1 MDTNG
6 KIFVAGHNGMV
17 GSAIVRELQRRGYQN
32 LLMKQSREL
41 DLRDQAAT
49 FTFFESEKPEYVFM
63 AAAKVGGI
71 LVNSQKQ
78 GEFFYDNMAIELNT
92 IEGARRVGVKKFC
105 FLGSSCI
112 YPKLAP
118 QPIKEECLLTGH
130 LEPTNFGYAAAKIAG
145 VQMCEAYFD
154 QYGFK
159 YIALMPCN
167 LYGPGDN
174 FHPNNSHVLG
184 ALLRKTIEAKE
195 RGENHISLWGTGNPR
210 REFLYVD
217 DVARACLFLMEN
229 DIDHGLFNVGAGTDL
244 TINELAQKI
253 FETVGFAGSIEHDLS
268 KPDGTP
274 RKLLDVSKLMN
285 LGWKPTV
292 MLEAGIKLLHTWF
305 LEHRHEFA

>member
-1 MDTNG
+1 MERSS
-6 KIFVAGHNGMV
+6 KIYVAGHNGMV
-17 GSAIVRELQRRGYQN
+17 GSAIVRELRERGYHN
-32 LLMKQSREL
+32 LLFTSSDEL
-41 DLRDQAAT
+41 DLRDQNMT
-49 FTFFESEKPEYVFM
+49 FRFFESEQPEFVFM

-92 IEGARRVGVKKFC
+92 IEGARRSGVKKFC

-118 QPIKEECLLTGH
+118 QPIKEEYLMTGH
-130 LEPTNFGYAAAKIAG
+130 LEPTNFGYATAKLAG
-145 VQMCEAYFD
+145 VKMCEAYFA

-159 YIALMPCN
+159 YVALMPCN
-167 LYGPGDN
+167 LYGSGDN
-174 FHPNNSHVLG
+174 FHPNDSHVLG
-184 ALLRKTIEAKE
+184 ALLRKTVEAHE

-217 DVARACLFLMEN
+217 DVARACLFLMES
-229 DIDHGLFNVGAGTDL
+229 DIDQGLFNVGAGTDL

-253 FETVGFAGSIEHDLS
+253 FEAVGFAGSIEHDLS

-292 MLEAGIKLLHTWF
+292 QLEEGITLLHKWF
-305 LEHRHEFA
+305 LEHRSMFA

>member
-1 MDTNG
+1 MEISA
-6 KIFVAGHNGMV
+6 KIYVAGHNGMV
-17 GSAIVRELQRRGYQN
+17 GSAIVRELRGHGYEN
-32 LLMKQSREL
+32 LLLKSSREL
-41 DLRDQAAT
+41 DLRDQVAT
-49 FTFFESEKPEYVFM
+49 FAFFESEKPDYVFM

-71 LVNSQKQ
+71 LINSQKK

-92 IEGARRVGVKKFC
+92 IEGARRAEVKKFC

-118 QPIKEECLLTGH
+118 QPIKEEYLMTGH
-130 LEPTNFGYAAAKIAG
+130 LEPTNFGYATAKIAG
-145 VQMCEAYFD
+145 VQMCETYFE

-159 YIALMPCN
+159 YVALMPCN

-174 FHPNNSHVLG
+174 FNPNDSHVLG
-184 ALLRKTIEAKE
+184 ALLRKTVEAKE
-195 RGENHISLWGTGNPR
+195 RGDTSISMWGTGNPR

-217 DVARACLFLMEN
+217 DVARVCLFLMEN
-229 DIDHGLFNVGAGTDL
+229 DIDRGMFNVGAGTDL

-253 FETVGFAGSIEHDLS
+253 FEVVGFAGSIEHDLS
-268 KPDGTP
+268 KPNGTP

-292 MLEAGIKLLHTWF
+292 PLEEGIKLLYEWF
-305 LEHRHEFA
+305 LEHR